1 MWKNLQLS
9 PQQLP
14 PTTIPLVFNNPL
26 KKNGT
31 DTASDSDPS
40 KNQPSI
46 LLVEDNSDMVT
57 YLEHILG
64 THYQI
69 EVATNG
75 QEGINKALEQ
85 LPDIII
91 SDVNMPQKT
100 GFELVETLK
109 MSDQTNHIPIILL
122 TGKTQYADKLKG
134 LTYGADA
141 YLVKPF
147 NKKELFIRLKNL
159 LALRKQ
165 LERKYATSVLTNDNN
180 SRRAEPVP
188 KGDFIKTIDALLEQ
202 HYKDTNFGVQELAK
216 LLTISYSQLYRKLKT
231 LKQSSPVIYIRSF
244 RLEKAKKLLAETAGI
259 TISEVA
265 YKVGFDDPN
274 YFSRVFSE
282 HFGQSPNSM
291 KGL

>member
-1 MWKNLQLS
+1 MWKNLQPS
-9 PQQLP
+9 AQQLP
-14 PTTIPLVFNNPL
+14 PTTMPLAFNNPR
-26 KKNGT
+26 KKKEAT
-31 DTASDSDPS
+31 IASDSDQA
-40 KNQPSI
+40 NHQPSI
-46 LLVEDNSDMVT
+46 LLVEDNADMVT
-57 YLEHILG
+57 YLEHILAA
-64 THYQI
+64 HYQV

-75 QEGINKALEQ
+75 QEGINKAFEQ

-91 SDVNMPQKT
+91 SDVTMPQKT

-109 MSDQTNHIPIILL
+109 MSEQTNHIPIILL
-122 TGKTQYADKLKG
+122 TGKTEYADKLKG

-147 NKKELFIRLKNL
+147 NKNELFIRLRNL

-165 LERKYATSVLTNDNN
+165 LEKKYAISIPTKEAN
-180 SRRAEPVP
+180 SRGEEQAP
-188 KGDFIKTIDALLEQ
+188 KVGFITTIDAHLEQ
-202 HYKDTNFGVQELAK
+202 HYRDPNFGVQELAK
-216 LLTISYSQLYRKLKT
+216 LLMISYSQLYRKLKT

-244 RLEKAKKLLAETAGI
+244 RLEKAKNLLSETAGM

-274 YFSRVFSE
+274 YFSRVFSD

-291 KGL
+291 RGL